1 MKTPKSL
8 KSLITGSLVGL
19 SLSGVATAA
28 SAADLTVTFQNIE
41 EASGSIM
48 IAVYNDPVKFL
59 APGGSIAYGRIDATT
74 GPASFTFK
82 DLAPGEY
89 AISSFHD
96 VDGNGKLKTNF
107 MGIPREPIGMSRD
120 AKGVMGPPSYDDAVF
135 TLPAEGTKLEITLD

>member
-1 MKTPKSL
+1 MKTL
-8 KSLITGSLVGL
+8 KSLIAGSLVGL
-19 SLSGVATAA
+19 SISGATTAA
-28 SAADLTVTFQNIE
+28 TAADLTVTFQNIE

-48 IAVYNDPVKFL
+48 IAVYNDPSKFL
-59 APGGSIAYGRIDATT
+59 APGEGIAYGRVDATDQ
-74 GPASFTFK
+74 PASFTFTG
-82 DLAPGEY
+82 LAPGEY

-135 TLPAEGTKLEITLD
+135 TLPEEGAKLEITLD

>member
-59 APGGSIAYGRIDATT
+59 APGGGIAYGRIDAATE
-74 GPASFTFK
+74 PASFTFEG
-82 DLAPGEY
+82 LAPGEY

-135 TLPAEGTKLEITLD
+135 ILPEEGTKLEITLD